1 VAPQQPHRIPGS
13 HEPDSIDTADVTGV
27 TRAGGEYDEVTDL
40 GWATEVKVRHD
51 GRDGARGPGG
61 PHGPGGPGP
70 DGLRGPDGPDD
81 PDGLDADGE
90 ARAAERSA
98 ARAAALADTEG
109 FHPLRIRPYVTGDPA
124 DTLGGGTTARPLID
138 VDPDGGPATTDLSLF
153 AAEYAADPEG
163 LAYLPRRPEDELAAL
178 GGHGAHGRH
187 RRRRRGVVVAAA
199 ALAASALAAG
209 AVAMTGAV
217 TGEEQK
223 GERALPEP
231 AAATPDVTLPADAAP
246 GAAVTEPVPVTQHP
260 MRATTAPA
268 PRTTAPT
275 PSASPSASASATAS
289 APPPGSATTP
299 SQSPTSSPTATA
311 TAPSDVLR
319 YGDSGAAVLDLQQR
333 LAQVW
338 CWDRPCYRGD
348 MDGAYD
354 QDVVQAVGNFQS
366 ANWQL
371 DLVQRDGW
379 GVYGQATRAALAAA
393 TSDDGHS
400 HHH

>member
-1 VAPQQPHRIPGS
+1 MAPQQPHRIPGPYGS
-13 HEPDSIDTADVTGV
+13 DSVDTADVTGV

-40 GWATEVKVRHD
+40 GWATEVKDRRERIAHPE
-51 GRDGARGPGG
+51 GPVG
-61 PHGPGGPGP
+61 PAGPVGSDSHGP
-70 DGLRGPDGPDD
+70 DG

-163 LAYLPRRPEDELAAL
+163 PAYLPRRPEDELAAL
-178 GGHGAHGRH
+178 GGHGMHGRH

-199 ALAASALAAG
+199 ALTASALAAG

-223 GERALPEP
+223 GEHALPEP

-268 PRTTAPT
+268 PPKATAT
-275 PSASPSASASATAS
+275 ASATASPSASATPS
-289 APPPGSATTP
+289 APAPGSTATPSESTTP
-299 SQSPTSSPTATA
+299 SPSATATA
-311 TAPSDVLR
+311 TASALR
-319 YGDSGAAVLDLQQR
+319 YGDSGAAVADLQQR
-333 LAQVW
+333 LTQVW
-338 CWDRPCYRGD
+338 CWDRPCYSGAL
-348 MDGAYD
+348 DGSYD

-371 DLVQRDGW
+371 GLVQRDGW
-379 GVYGQATRAALAAA
+379 GVYGQATRTALVAA
-393 TSDDGHS
+393 TSSGGGDGGHS

>member
-1 VAPQQPHRIPGS
+1 MAPQQPHRIPGS
-13 HEPDSIDTADVTGV
+13 HEPDSVDTADVTGV

-40 GWATEVKVRHD
+40 GWATEVTDRHD
-51 GRDGARGPGG
+51 GRDGAEGFQGPGG
-61 PHGPGGPGP
+61 LGAPGGT
-70 DGLRGPDGPDD
+70 DGL
-81 PDGLDADGE
+81 DGLDADGE

-98 ARAAALADTEG
+98 ERAAALADTEG

-178 GGHGAHGRH
+178 GAHGAHGRH

-199 ALAASALAAG
+199 AFAASALAAG

-223 GERALPEP
+223 GEHALPEP

-260 MRATTAPA
+260 MRATTTPA
-268 PRTTAPT
+268 PKATTPT
-275 PSASPSASASATAS
+275 ASASPSTSASATSS
-289 APPPGSATTP
+289 APAPGSTTTP
-299 SQSPTSSPTATA
+299 SQSPTSSPTS
-311 TAPSDVLR
+311 TAPSTAGVLQL
-319 YGDSGAAVLDLQQR
+319 GDSGPAVVELQRR
-333 LAQVW
+333 LIVALGGTYR
-338 CWDRPCYRGD
+338 DRT
-348 MDGAYD
+348 DGVYD
-354 QDVVQAVGNFQS
+354 QDVADAVARFQQWNGLTADPS
-366 ANWQL
+366 
-371 DLVQRDGW
+371 
-379 GVYGQATRAALAAA
+379 GVYGPATRAVLIERTAWYF
-393 TSDDGHS
+393 DDNGHS
-400 HHH
+400 RHH